1 MVEINLQ
8 GKDINLRIGKDTA
21 TIDGASVKLDTKAV
35 MKDDRVFVPLR
46 FVSETLGA
54 DVKWDGAQNMVVLSF
69 NGSAGDN
76 PDAQPSPTSGDL
88 WGRQVRK
95 TNLPKNAA
103 DFPYILN
110 DVPNEM
116 YEMPYLQISNERVVV
131 PIEVFATVP
140 EVKKSNIDLW
150 VDKLKKHYQLVF
162 NADYRT
168 IDYSWANQ
176 LYDTNNTG
184 GRYLPDF
191 TKYVD
196 WVKSNHIQIEG
207 SVEPEPSIIYHNW
220 VGYNIR
226 MKVKFR
232 ILNFDQDS
240 KVLYDPMYQSGVF
253 QKGKWYSGYAD
264 ISMGTTTM
272 GNWGPHLAVD
282 NTASLFDNSMIHP
295 ME

>member
-21 TIDGASVKLDTKAV
+21 TVDGASVKLDTKAV
-35 MKDDRVFVPLR
+35 MKDDRTYVPLR

-54 DVKWDGAQNMVVLSF
+54 DVKWDGAQNMVVIMF

-76 PDAQPSPTSGDL
+76 PDAQPSPTTGDL

-116 YEMPYLQISNERVVV
+116 YEMPYKLVADGTLHV
-131 PIEVFATVP
+131 PKEVFATDP
-140 EVKKSNIDLW
+140 QVKKSNIDHW
-150 VDKLKKHYQLVF
+150 VDRVKKHYQSIL
-162 NADYRT
+162 NADYHT
-168 IDYSWANQ
+168 IDYSWADQVYN
-176 LYDTNNTG
+176 TTNTG
-184 GRYLPDF
+184 GRYLPDVQ
-191 TKYVD
+191 KYVD
-196 WVKSNHIQIEG
+196 WVKENHIQIEG
-207 SVEPEPSIIYHNW
+207 AVEPEPSIIYENW
-220 VGYNIR
+220 MGYNIR

-232 ILNFDQDS
+232 ILNFDQDK
-240 KVLYDPMYQSGVF
+240 KVLYDVYYKPGTYE
-253 QKGKWYSGYAD
+253 KGKWYSGYAD
-264 ISMGTTTM
+264 ISLGSTT
-272 GNWGPHLAVD
+272 GEANLAVD
-282 NTASLFDNSMIHP
+282 NIASLTYNSIIRP